1 MLVLLKLCLHK
12 EILSYMPRAVSQ
24 TCPSVEQPWE
34 LLPLQPEAAQP
45 SPSNTK
51 SLFTCVQELEIQTKQ
66 PNWVQNAS
74 WQHGHECWQELRAH
88 PGINTGTNTPCS
100 RDTQLKPQHETLPL
114 VQFVQGF
121 QTAEMEKGKEE
132 KKENHPSHPPEGAG
146 EASSVS

>member
-1 MLVLLKLCLHK
+1 M
-12 EILSYMPRAVSQ
+12 
-24 TCPSVEQPWE
+24 WE
-34 LLPLQPEAAQP
+34 LP
-45 SPSNTK
+45 
-51 SLFTCVQELEIQTKQ
+51 LFTCVQELEIQTKQ

-132 KKENHPSHPPEGAG
+132 KKGEPPIPPSGG
-146 EASSVS
+146 SRGGQLRVLK